1 MGAQTYTQWSI
12 KAKSYHGQTLCS
24 EGDQLQKL
32 SDECRR
38 LSLDAL
44 ESSPKMRAVEKTVLA
59 QLMRCKLLCHIDSC
73 VTCKAGLAEAC
84 LPQMQRP
91 LPRSVH
97 RVRQQPCNL
106 EEIGKLSL
114 IA

>member
-1 MGAQTYTQWSI
+1 MAALTYAQWSL
-12 KAKSYHGQTLCS
+12 KTKSSHGQTLCS
-24 EGDQLQKL
+24 QGDQLQKL

-73 VTCKAGLAEAC
+73 VTCKAGLAKEC
-84 LPQMQRP
+84 LPQMQR
-91 LPRSVH
+91 LIPRSVH
-97 RVRQQPCNL
+97 RVRQQTCDL
-106 EEIGKLSL
+106 KQTGKFSL
-114 IA
+114 GA